1 MGGRASEQMEFP
13 SVAEIEAELKRV
25 KGKGRFRRALAGTLG
40 VLVVVSAAAVLV
52 ATLFMPVMQIYGNS
66 MTPTLEDGDVVV
78 ALDTTE
84 FETGDIVAF
93 YYNNKVLVKRVIA
106 QPGDWVNITQDGAV
120 TVNGVLIDEPY
131 VDEPSLGNCNI
142 ELPYQVPESRVFVM
156 GDHRSESIDSRNSA
170 VGCVEEDQM
179 IGKLVVR
186 VWPLE
191 SIEALW

>member
-1 MGGRASEQMEFP
+1 MSGQASKQVEFP
-13 SVAEIEAELKRV
+13 SVAELEAELKRV
-25 KGKGRFRRALAGTLG
+25 KSKGRFRRALAGTLG
-40 VLVVVSAAAVLV
+40 VLVVVAAAAVLV
-52 ATLFMPVMQIYGNS
+52 ATLFMPVMQIYGKS

-106 QPGDWVNITQDGAV
+106 QPGDWINITQDGAV

-156 GDHRSESIDSRNSA
+156 GDHRSESIDSRNTA

-186 VWPLE
+186 VWPLAE
-191 SIEALW
+191 IELL